1 MRKLIVAAMTVA
13 FAVAAAGAPAFAAK
27 KKKAKA
33 GMCGAYMFFD
43 KKAKKCADARAK
55 K

>member
-1 MRKLIVAAMTVA
+1 MRKFVVAAMTVA
-13 FAVAAAGAPAFAAK
+13 FTVAAVGAPAFAAK

-33 GMCGAYMFFD
+33 GMCGAYMYFD
-43 KKAKKCADARAK
+43 KKAKKCADARSK